1 MRSRSNTEIH
11 YEDLGPIAD
20 SIVEWKGPIA
30 DKLKLTPS
38 DVADIE
44 TKYPQKLKLQS

>member
-1 MRSRSNTEIH
+1 MRLKSNIEIP

-30 DKLKLTPS
+30 DELKLTPS
-38 DVADIE
+38 DVAAIE
-44 TKYPQKLKLQS
+44 TQYPQKLKLQS

>member
-1 MRSRSNTEIH
+1 MRSRSNAEVQ
-11 YEDLGPIAD
+11 YEELGQIAD

-30 DKLKLTPS
+30 DYLKLTPS